1 MTAVAPDSSN
11 NLKDL
16 KDFKDF
22 KDLNEGAQRKTTAAM
37 PPHSNGKRILLNLCS
52 LGDKNFYFCAV

>member
-16 KDFKDF
+16 KDFKD
-22 KDLNEGAQRKTTAAM
+22 LNEGAQRKTTAAM
-37 PPHSNGKRILLNLCS
+37 PPQCNGKRILLNLCS

>member
-11 NLKDL
+11 DLKDL
-16 KDFKDF
+16 KDF

-52 LGDKNFYFCAV
+52 LDKENFYFCAV

>member
-11 NLKDL
+11 DL

-22 KDLNEGAQRKTTAAM
+22 KDLKEGAKRKTTAAM
-37 PPHSNGKRILLNLCS
+37 PPHSNGKHILLNLCS
-52 LGDKNFYFCAV
+52 LDE